1 MSDSRFFPAPEP
13 ITLAEAARR
22 AGADLV
28 RGDGATLITGLAPLD
43 TAGPGDITFLDNPRY
58 VKQLATTQAA
68 ACLCAARH
76 VAQVPGNTAA
86 LQSPEP
92 YRAYA
97 RLLADFFPK
106 ALRFAG
112 AYDSTHDGIAAAA
125 SVHPSARLESGVKI
139 EPGAVVG
146 ESAEIG
152 EATIIGANAVI
163 GPSVAIGRNCSIAP
177 NAVILHAL
185 VGDGVIIHSGVM
197 IGQDGFGFAMGSEGH
212 LKIPQ
217 IGRVII
223 QDDVEIG
230 ANTTIDRGANRDTII
245 GEGTKI
251 DNQVQI
257 AHNVTIGRHCL
268 LVSQVGIS
276 GSVKLG
282 DFVAIGGQSGVNGHV
297 AIGDGAQI
305 AAVSAV
311 HDDVPPGA
319 RWGGVPAR
327 PVGDWFREIALL
339 RRLAQKD
346 KPKKDA
352 G

>member
-22 AGADLV
+22 VKADLV

-43 TAGPGDITFLDNPRY
+43 NAGPGDITFLDNPKY
-58 VKQLATTQAA
+58 AKQLAGTAAA
-68 ACLCAARH
+68 ACLCAARY
-76 VAQVPGNTAA
+76 ADQVPDRVAV

-97 RLLADFFPK
+97 RLLADFFPQ

-112 AYDSTHDGIAAAA
+112 AYDRAQNGVAGAAT
-125 SVHPSARLESGVKI
+125 VHSSARLEAGARI
-139 EPGAVVG
+139 EPGAVIG
-146 ESAEIG
+146 QDAEIG
-152 EATIIGANAVI
+152 AGTVIGANAVV
-163 GPSVAIGRNCSIAP
+163 GPCVAIGRNCSIAP
-177 NAVILHAL
+177 HAVIQHAL
-185 VGDGVIIHSGVM
+185 IGNGVIIHPGVM
-197 IGQDGFGFAMGSEGH
+197 IGQDGFGFAMGPQGH

-217 IGRVII
+217 IGRVIV
-223 QDDVEIG
+223 QDNVEIG
-230 ANTTIDRGANRDTII
+230 ANTTIDRGANRDTVI

-257 AHNVTIGRHCL
+257 GHNVTIGRHCL
-268 LVSQVGIS
+268 LVAQVGIS
-276 GSVKLG
+276 GSAQLG

-297 AIGDGAQI
+297 RIGDGAQI
-305 AAVSAV
+305 AAVSVV
-311 HDDVPPGA
+311 HGDVPPGA

-339 RRLAQKD
+339 KRLAHKD
-346 KPKKDA
+346 KPSKDA

>member
-1 MSDSRFFPAPEP
+1 MYDSRFSPKPEP

-22 AGADLV
+22 VDADLV
-28 RGDGATLITGLAPLD
+28 RGDGAVLITGIAPLD
-43 TAGPGDITFLDNPRY
+43 MAGPGDITFLDNPKY
-58 VKQLATTQAA
+58 VKQLAATKAA
-68 ACLCAARH
+68 ACLCAARYID
-76 VAQVPGNTAA
+76 QVPDDVAA
-86 LQSPEP
+86 LRSPEP
-92 YRAYA
+92 YLAYA
-97 RLLADFFPK
+97 RLLAELYPQ
-106 ALRFAG
+106 ALRFSG
-112 AYDSTHDGIAAAA
+112 AYERSQDGIAAAA
-125 SVHPSARLESGVKI
+125 RVHPSARLESGTCI
-139 EPGAVVG
+139 EPGAVIG
-146 ESAEIG
+146 EGAEIG
-152 EATIIGANAVI
+152 EGTVIGANAVI
-163 GPSVAIGRNCSIAP
+163 GRSVAIGRNCSIAP

-185 VGDGVIIHSGVM
+185 IGNGVIIHPGVM
-197 IGQDGFGFAMGSEGH
+197 IGQDGFGFVRGANGH

-230 ANTTIDRGANRDTII
+230 ANTTIDRGANRDTVI

-276 GSVKLG
+276 GSAQLG

-297 AIGDGAQI
+297 RIGDSAQI

-311 HDDVPPGA
+311 HGDVPPGA

-327 PVGDWFREIALL
+327 PVGDWLREIALL
-339 RRLAQKD
+339 KRLAQKD

-352 G
+352 K